1 MTSLQD
7 QLFDKLQML
16 AKIVVNDEI
25 QIPSFTNETRT
36 DLVAKI
42 NDSIR
47 FSLIIN
53 RKGRRNKNIFSLV
66 FLSPRFPEKVMMRLD
81 YSGVSHQGIETP
93 HVHIYDERHDFGK
106 RAISLYELSV
116 EATYNYMNALDW
128 FLNTNHV
135 VHSEVTISVNL
146 T

>member
-1 MTSLQD
+1 MASLQD

-16 AKIVVNDEI
+16 AKVVVNDEI

-66 FLSPRFPEKVMMRLD
+66 FLSPRFPEKVMMRLFWCKP
-81 YSGVSHQGIETP
+81 SGNRDTSRS
-93 HVHIYDERHDFGK
+93 Y
-106 RAISLYELSV
+106 L
-116 EATYNYMNALDW
+116 
-128 FLNTNHV
+128 
-135 VHSEVTISVNL
+135 
-146 T
+146 